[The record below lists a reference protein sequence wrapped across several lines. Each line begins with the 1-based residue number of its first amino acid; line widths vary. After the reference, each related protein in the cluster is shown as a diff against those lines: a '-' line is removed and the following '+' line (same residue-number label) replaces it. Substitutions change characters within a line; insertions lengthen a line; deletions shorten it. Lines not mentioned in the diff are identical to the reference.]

1 MKDKIKILLN
11 EVIFDKASKKQMDL
25 LDNFLI
31 FACDYLKLNK
41 PNIKIQFN
49 RKGLVTT
56 ASYGGNNISVYGKD
70 RALVDILRSIAHE
83 MVHMK
88 QDAEGNLEQID
99 HEQNNAAGSPI
110 ENEANA
116 KAGVMIRMFGEKYP
130 EIYE

>member
-1 MKDKIKILLN
+1 
-11 EVIFDKASKKQMDL
+11 MDL
-25 LDNFLI
+25 LANFVK
-31 FACDYLKLNK
+31 FACDFLSIDK

-56 ASYGGNNISVYGKD
+56 ASYGGNNIYIYGKD

-83 MVHMK
+83 MVHMR
-88 QDAEGNLEQID
+88 QDGEGRLEQAN
-99 HEQNNAAGSPI
+99 HEQDNAAGSPI

-116 KAGVMIRMFGEKYP
+116 QAGVMIRKFGEKYP